1 MILVGVMA
9 AVLWGIG
16 ALTGAPRRARLYMI
30 GLLMTGVIAA
40 HLVLPDGHPL
50 REALGGEAALWL
62 LILAGAGLVWLYGR
76 GLRRIKVR
84 IAADKAPEA
93 PRKGF
98 SETELTRYARHIT
111 LREIGG
117 PGQGA
122 LRRAR
127 VLVVGAGG
135 LGCPALTYLA
145 ASGVGTIG
153 VIDDDEVDLS
163 NLGRQVLFDEG
174 QIGMPKVHAAA
185 EKLRA
190 QNPHVEIRPY
200 ARRLTSEIA
209 DDLLEDYDLVLDGT
223 DNFATREIVNAAAVA
238 GAKPLV
244 AAALTQWEGQ
254 ISLYEPARG
263 TPCWACV
270 FPERPDASLIPS
282 CAEAGVLS
290 PLPGIV
296 GAMMAAEAVK
306 RLTGAGETLAGR
318 LLIHDT
324 LYSETRTIRV
334 KPRRDCA
341 VCGGRGLEAGPAAP

>member
-1 MILVGVMA
+1 MILVGVMIA
-9 AVLWGIG
+9 TLWGIG
-16 ALTGAPRRARLYMI
+16 ALTGAPRQARLYMI
-30 GLLMTGVIAA
+30 GLLMTGVIAG
-40 HLVLPDGHPL
+40 HLLLPDGHPL
-50 REALGGEAALWL
+50 REATGGEAALWL
-62 LILAGAGLVWLYGR
+62 LILAGGALVWGYGR
-76 GLRRIKVR
+76 GLRLLKAR
-84 IAADKAPEA
+84 AAPIEAPA

-145 ASGVGTIG
+145 AAGVGTIG

-163 NLGRQVLFDEG
+163 NLGRQVLFDEA
-174 QIGMPKVHAAA
+174 QIGRPKVHAAA

-209 DDLLEDYDLVLDGT
+209 EELFGDYDLILDGT
-223 DNFATREIVNAAAVA
+223 DNFATREIVNTAAVA
-238 GAKPLV
+238 TGRPLI

-290 PLPGIV
+290 PLPGII

-318 LLIHDT
+318 LMIHDT
-324 LYSETRTIRV
+324 LYAETRTIRV
-334 KPRRDCA
+334 KPRAGCA
-341 VCGGRGLEAGPAAP
+341 TCGGRGLEAGGAAP

>member
-9 AVLWGIG
+9 ATLWGIG
-16 ALTGAPRRARLYMI
+16 ALTGAPRQARLYMI
-30 GLLMTGVIAA
+30 GLLMTGVIAG
-40 HLVLPDGHPL
+40 HLLLPDGHPL
-50 REALGGEAALWL
+50 RMATGGEAALWL
-62 LILAGAGLVWLYGR
+62 LILAGGALVWGYGR
-76 GLRRIKVR
+76 GLRRLKAR
-84 IAADKAPEA
+84 AAPADAPA

-153 VIDDDEVDLS
+153 VIDDDTVDLS
-163 NLGRQVLFDEG
+163 NLGRQVLFDED
-174 QIGMPKVHAAA
+174 QIDMPKVHAAA
-185 EKLRA
+185 QKLRA

-200 ARRLTSEIA
+200 ARRLTREIA
-209 DDLLEDYDLVLDGT
+209 EELFSDYDLILDGT
-223 DNFATREIVNAAAVA
+223 DNFDTREIVNAAAVA
-238 GAKPLV
+238 TAKPLV
-244 AAALTQWEGQ
+244 GAALTQWEGQ
-254 ISLYEPARG
+254 VSLYEPARG

-270 FPERPDASLIPS
+270 FPERPDAALIPS

-290 PLPGIV
+290 PLPGII
-296 GAMMAAEAVK
+296 GAIMAAEAVK

-318 LLIHDT
+318 LMIHDT
-324 LYSETRTIRV
+324 LYAETRTIGIR
-334 KPRRDCA
+334 PREGCA
-341 VCGGRGLEAGPAAP
+341 VCGGRGLEAAGTAP

>member
-1 MILVGVMA
+1 VILVGVMIGT
-9 AVLWGIG
+9 LWGIG
-16 ALTGAPRRARLYMI
+16 ALTGAPRQARLYMI

-40 HLVLPDGHPL
+40 HLLLPDGHPL
-50 REALGGEAALWL
+50 RMATGGEAAFWL
-62 LILAGAGLVWLYGR
+62 LILAGGVLVWGYGR
-76 GLRRIKVR
+76 GLRMLKAR
-84 IAADKAPEA
+84 AAPAEAPA

-153 VIDDDEVDLS
+153 VIDDDAVDLS
-163 NLGRQVLFDEG
+163 NLGRQVLFDEA
-174 QIGMPKVHAAA
+174 QIGRPKVHAAA

-209 DDLLEDYDLVLDGT
+209 QELFGDYDLILDGT
-223 DNFATREIVNAAAVA
+223 DNFATREVVNAAAVA
-238 GAKPLV
+238 TGKPLV

-254 ISLYEPARG
+254 ISLYDPARG

-270 FPERPDASLIPS
+270 FPQRPDTSLIPS
-282 CAEAGVLS
+282 CAEAGVVS
-290 PLPGIV
+290 PLPGII

-306 RLTGAGETLAGR
+306 RIAGAGETLAGR
-318 LLIHDT
+318 LMIFDA
-324 LYSETRTIRV
+324 LYADSRTIAVR
-334 KPRRDCA
+334 PRPGCA
-341 VCGGRGLEAGPAAP
+341 VCGGRGLEAGAARP

>member
-1 MILVGVMA
+1 MILVGVMIA
-9 AVLWGIG
+9 ALWGIG

-50 REALGGEAALWL
+50 REAMGGEAAFWL
-62 LILAGAGLVWLYGR
+62 LLLAGGALVWLYSK
-76 GLRRIKVR
+76 GLRRLKSR
-84 IAADKAPEA
+84 AAPAAVPA

-122 LRRAR
+122 LRRAK

-153 VIDDDEVDLS
+153 VIDDDAVDLS
-163 NLGRQVLFDEG
+163 NLGRQVLFDEA

-185 EKLRA
+185 AKLRA

-200 ARRLTSEIA
+200 ERRLTPEIA
-209 DDLLEDYDLVLDGT
+209 GDLFEDYDLVLDGT
-223 DNFATREIVNAAAVA
+223 DNFATREAVNAAAVA
-238 GAKPLV
+238 TAKPLV

-270 FPERPDASLIPS
+270 FPERPDPSLIPS

-296 GAMMAAEAVK
+296 GATMAAEAIK

-318 LLIHDT
+318 LAIIDT
-324 LYSETRTIRV
+324 LYAENRSIAIR
-334 KPRRDCA
+334 PRPGCP
-341 VCGGRGLEAGPAAP
+341 VCGGRGLEARAARP

>member
-1 MILVGVMA
+1 MIA
-9 AVLWGIG
+9 TLWGIG
-16 ALTGAPRRARLYMI
+16 ALTGAPRQARLYMV
-30 GLLMTGVIAA
+30 GLLMTGVIAG
-40 HLVLPDGHPL
+40 HLILPDGHPL
-50 REALGGEAALWL
+50 RMATGGEAALWL
-62 LILAGAGLVWLYGR
+62 LILAGGAMVWGYGR
-76 GLRRIKVR
+76 GLRLLKAR
-84 IAADKAPEA
+84 AAPVEVPA

-122 LRRAR
+122 LKRAR
-127 VLVVGAGG
+127 VLVIGAGG

-145 ASGVGTIG
+145 AAGVGTIG
-153 VIDDDEVDLS
+153 VIDDDDVDLS
-163 NLGRQVLFDEG
+163 NLGRQVLFDEA
-174 QIGMPKVHAAA
+174 QIGRPKVHAAA

-209 DDLLEDYDLVLDGT
+209 EELFGDYDLILDGT
-223 DNFATREIVNAAAVA
+223 DNFATRETVNAATVA
-238 GAKPLV
+238 TARPLV

-270 FPERPDASLIPS
+270 FPEKPEASLIPS

-290 PLPGIV
+290 PLPGII
-296 GAMMAAEAVK
+296 GAMMAAEAIK

-318 LLIHDT
+318 LMIHDT
-324 LYSETRTIRV
+324 LYAETRVIRI
-334 KPRRDCA
+334 KPRAGCA
-341 VCGGRGLEAGPAAP
+341 TCDGRGLEAGGAAP

>member
-1 MILVGVMA
+1 MILVGVLIA
-9 AVLWGIG
+9 TLWGIG
-16 ALTGAPRRARLYMI
+16 ALTGAPLRARGYMI
-30 GLLMTGVIAA
+30 GLLMTGVIAG
-40 HLVLPDGHPL
+40 HLLLPDGHPL
-50 REALGGEAALWL
+50 REATGGEAALWL
-62 LILAGAGLVWLYGR
+62 LLIAGGALAWLYSR
-76 GLRRIKVR
+76 GLRLL
-84 IAADKAPEA
+84 KARATPAEMPV

-163 NLGRQVLFDEG
+163 NLGRQVLFDEA
-174 QIGMPKVHAAA
+174 QIGRPKVHAAA

-200 ARRLTSEIA
+200 ARRLTPEIA
-209 DDLLEDYDLVLDGT
+209 EELFADYDLILDGT
-223 DNFATREIVNAAAVA
+223 DNFATRETVNAAAVA
-238 GAKPLV
+238 AAKPLV

-270 FPERPDASLIPS
+270 FPERPDPSLIPS

-290 PLPGIV
+290 PLPGII

-318 LLIHDT
+318 LMIHDT
-324 LYSETRTIRV
+324 LYADSRTIAI
-334 KPRRDCA
+334 KPRAGCA
-341 VCGGRGLEAGPAAP
+341 VCGGRGLEAAVARP